1 MDKDYKYYTKRL
13 EDILN
18 EKPRLYDTQAKKTVR
33 LENML
38 NNLKIECA
46 RNIKE
51 SYANKN
57 YSPEEFIE
65 ACDSLLM
72 WEDNF
77 KKELV
82 NGDGEYRKCEI
93 EGYDIL
99 PYCQN
104 EDSDIFLHAKVPFQ
118 VDENTNEDKILNDP
132 IYKLYLYSLKIYSSL
147 QKEEYEE
154 LTNSN
159 ATVIYNGRIN
169 NYKNSTGD
177 KEIKNLV
184 IEDLYTLQDLG
195 DKEKYT
201 NMLTLFKN
209 IDKVPNVPEDVTK
222 LQIEDYK
229 SSLASSIKYIDDKIE
244 KMDEEPLKTVA
255 YGFMSPTIQK
265 SSTR

>member
-1 MDKDYKYYTKRL
+1 M
-13 EDILN
+13 
-18 EKPRLYDTQAKKTVR
+18 
-33 LENML
+33 ENT
-38 NNLKIECA
+38 E
-46 RNIKE
+46 
-51 SYANKN
+51 
-57 YSPEEFIE
+57 
-65 ACDSLLM
+65 
-72 WEDNF
+72 
-77 KKELV
+77 
-82 NGDGEYRKCEI
+82 
-93 EGYDIL
+93 
-99 PYCQN
+99 
-104 EDSDIFLHAKVPFQ
+104 HAKVPFQ

-159 ATVIYNGRIN
+159 ATVIYNNRIN

-209 IDKVPNVPEDVTK
+209 VDKVPNVPEDVTK

-244 KMDEEPLKTVA
+244 KMDEEPLKTVT
-255 YGFMSPTIQK
+255 YGFMSPTTQK

>member
-1 MDKDYKYYTKRL
+1 MEKDYEYYTKRL

-18 EKPRLYDTQAKKTVR
+18 EKIKLYDTQGKKIVR

-51 SYANKN
+51 NYANKN
-57 YSPEEFIE
+57 YSQEEFIE

-77 KKELV
+77 KKEIV
-82 NGDGEYRKCEI
+82 NGNGEYKKCEI

-104 EDSDIFLHAKVPFQ
+104 EDSDIFLYAKVPFQ

-132 IYKLYLYSLKIYSSL
+132 IYKLYLYSLKIYNSL

-159 ATVIYNGRIN
+159 ATVIYNNRIN

-177 KEIKNLV
+177 REIKDLV
-184 IEDLYTLQDLG
+184 IGELYMLKDLE

-209 IDKVPNVPEDVTK
+209 VDKVPNVPEDITK
-222 LQIEDYK
+222 FQVEDYK
-229 SSLASSIKYIDDKIE
+229 SSLASSIKYINDKIDE
-244 KMDEEPLKTVA
+244 MDEESLKTVT
-255 YGFMSPTIQK
+255 YGFMCPTIQK